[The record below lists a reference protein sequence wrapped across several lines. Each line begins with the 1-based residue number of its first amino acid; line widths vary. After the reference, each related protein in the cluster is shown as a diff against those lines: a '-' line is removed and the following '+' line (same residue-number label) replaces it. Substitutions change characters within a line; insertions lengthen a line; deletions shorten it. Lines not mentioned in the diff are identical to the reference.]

1 MTQRYSDMKFREV
14 DETIYSR
21 KEQLISMEELSV
33 NATVPERDA
42 ACICLNAPKWVRILP
57 VDNAQGLL
65 TQDYLKKVLFCVP
78 VCVSYKYRYGEVDN
92 KSVFTV
98 VIEDPHGA
106 VARKFGIVDEYDED
120 DNVDLTENTE
130 DPIPMGQ
137 PIDGVC
143 NFNLVKYAKLKP
155 NPNPR
160 IIKIFMELGHLQSQ
174 SVEIELR
181 P

>member
-1 MTQRYSDMKFREV
+1 
-14 DETIYSR
+14 
-21 KEQLISMEELSV
+21 
-33 NATVPERDA
+33 
-42 ACICLNAPKWVRILP
+42 
-57 VDNAQGLL
+57 
-65 TQDYLKKVLFCVP
+65 
-78 VCVSYKYRYGEVDN
+78 
-92 KSVFTV
+92 
-98 VIEDPHGA
+98 
-106 VARKFGIVDEYDED
+106 
-120 DNVDLTENTE
+120 
-130 DPIPMGQ
+130 MGQ